1 MQRTAVMTNTPTT
14 PTNTSTPITSAISAA
29 LEAGRN
35 DYSESIKNNESL
47 ILHDDSKIIYGADM
61 REHTTFMIGG
71 RADAYIEADSP
82 EGLVRAIS
90 GARASGI
97 PYFILGGGSNLLID
111 DKGIAG
117 IVIKNRYKNITVL
130 DRQNFD
136 YLIPSISR
144 EELEKSVF
152 LLIGSGT
159 KLSELVNF
167 ACDNAL
173 TGCEFLSGIPGTFG
187 GAVYGNAGAYGK
199 GVGDL
204 LVMAKL
210 INAESSIC
218 CVESDYFNFNYRAS
232 RLKTTKEILLS
243 AVIRL
248 RRGDEKTIKTEVDK
262 IITERHLKH
271 PPEYI
276 GCAGS
281 YFKNITPVTSNARRI
296 AAGYFLELAGAKE
309 MKYGRAE
316 VYSKHANFIINPGG
330 ASCAEVL
337 KLAAALKSK
346 VLEKFGLML
355 EEEVLYVK

>member
-1 MQRTAVMTNTPTT
+1 MQRTAVMTTISTITT
-14 PTNTSTPITSAISAA
+14 PAA
-29 LEAGRN
+29 PGRA
-35 DYSESIKNNESL
+35 DYGQLIKNGEDLFLS
-47 ILHDDSKIIYGADM
+47 DDSKIIYGADM

-71 RADAYIEADSP
+71 RADAYIEVGSP
-82 EGLVRAIS
+82 EGLVRAVS
-90 GARASGI
+90 GARAAGI

-111 DKGIAG
+111 DKGISG

-130 DRQNFD
+130 EPQNFD

-144 EELEKSVF
+144 EELENSVF

-159 KLSELVNF
+159 KLSEVVNF

-173 TGCEFLSGIPGTFG
+173 TGCEFLAGIPGTFG

-210 INAESSIC
+210 IDAASAIC
-218 CVESDYFNFNYRAS
+218 CVERDYFNFSYRAS
-232 RLKTTKEILLS
+232 RLKTTKELLLS

-248 RRGDEKTIKTEVDK
+248 RRGDEKTVKSEVDK

-281 YFKNITPVTSNARRI
+281 YFKNVTPVTPNARRI
-296 AAGYFLELAGAKE
+296 AAGYFLELAGAKD
-309 MKYGRAE
+309 MKYGCAE

-330 ASCAEVL
+330 ATCAEVL
-337 KLAAALKSK
+337 RLAAALKSK
-346 VLEKFGLML
+346 VLEKFGVML
-355 EEEVLYVK
+355 EEEVLHVK